1 MEETMIVP
9 RTVILVDPSSPDG
22 EGGLAVLTSE
32 DRAVTLLLTLDGR
45 SAAALREF
53 ADAENIDVSIAGLI
67 YLDQVARRLGPRTDD
82 IETISARGSDPVNE
96 IFHMLQDRPV
106 HRVIVPASLPGLE
119 AGGLSKLLRVCP
131 VPVIV
136 APRTGVGDG
145 SFPMAS

>member
-1 MEETMIVP
+1 MEAMMVP
-9 RTVILVDPSSPDG
+9 RTLILVDPSSPDG
-22 EGGLAVLTSE
+22 EGGLGLVTPE

-53 ADAENIDVSIAGLI
+53 AEAENIDVSLAGLI
-67 YLDQVARRLGPRTDD
+67 YLDQVACRLRLQSDD
-82 IETISARGSDPVNE
+82 IETISTAGSDPVNE

-119 AGGLSKLLRVCP
+119 AGGLSKLLRSCP

-136 APRTGVGDG
+136 APRGSVGNG
-145 SFPMAS
+145 AFPMAS